1 MKKFRLITLNIALLA
16 LLAGGIVSASA
27 KESGSKRARI
37 VRGVIERIDTRAR
50 TIDVREYKTG
60 QLFTIRVPEGQTVAT
75 NNTITQN
82 LTIEQLLEG
91 MSVRRVLVK

>member
-1 MKKFRLITLNIALLA
+1 MKKFRLITMNIALLA
-16 LLAGGIVSASA
+16 LLAGGGVIASA
-27 KESGSKRARI
+27 KENGSKRART

-60 QLFTIRVPEGQTVAT
+60 QLFTIRVPAGKTVAT
-75 NNTITQN
+75 NNTISQN

-91 MSVRRVLVK
+91 MTVRRVLVK

>member
-16 LLAGGIVSASA
+16 LLAGVGVSASA
-27 KESGSKRARI
+27 KERGSRAR
-37 VRGVIERIDTRAR
+37 VLRGVIERIDTRAR

-60 QLFTIRVPEGQTVAT
+60 RLFTVGVPEGKTVAT

-91 MSVRRVLVK
+91 MTVRRVLVK

>member
-1 MKKFRLITLNIALLA
+1 MKKLRLITLNIALLA
-16 LLAGGIVSASA
+16 LLAGVGVSASA
-27 KESGSKRARI
+27 KESGSKRART
-37 VRGVIERIDTRAR
+37 VSGVIERIDTRAR

-60 QLFTIRVPEGQTVAT
+60 QLFTIRVPAGTTVAT

-91 MSVRRVLVK
+91 MTVRRVLVK